1 MNSEKGKLFKNFKK
15 TVEERWLIISIST
28 LIILLLLITFFIFF
42 FQSQKGKIV
51 VSELKF
57 RLGLY
62 GFLTKGKSLD
72 KSINK
77 LFTKWDVKK
86 EDFLKTTQI
95 RKEKGKEFWDYNSLE
110 IIFPRNVILTEI
122 EKDFREEIP
131 KAGGE
136 IYNFEQYKK
145 DNFEVLK
152 LDIGIKPIHTHLIYL
167 KQPIYFR
174 IAILIDDLGWNEDI
188 AKDLLEIDA
197 PLSLAIIPK
206 HPFSK
211 SIAEEAKQKNRDIL
225 VHIPMESHDPKKMK
239 NEKEF
244 LKTTTKKEILEKQ
257 VEDYLL
263 SVPYAIGVNNHM
275 GSKFTEDKEAMEIVL
290 RKIKEKNLFF
300 VDSMTSPKSIAYKLA
315 QELKIKTGYRSVFLD
330 NSKETS
336 YIKTQILELISI
348 SKKNGEA
355 IGIAHCDKNTLSV
368 IKDML
373 PRLSEDGIKIVPI
386 SHLVR

>member
-15 TVEERWLIISIST
+15 TVEERWFIISIST
-28 LIILLLLITFFIFF
+28 LFIILLLISFFILS
-42 FQSQKGKIV
+42 FQSHKGKIFI
-51 VSELKF
+51 SDLKF
-57 RLGLY
+57 RFGLY
-62 GFLTKGKSLD
+62 DFSTKGKSLD
-72 KSINK
+72 KSINS
-77 LFTKWDVKK
+77 LFTKWNVKK
-86 EDFLKTTQI
+86 EDFLKTTQT
-95 RKEKGKEFWDYNSLE
+95 RKEKGKEVWYYHLLE
-110 IIFPRNVILTEI
+110 IILPKNVKLTDL

-152 LDIGIKPIHTHLIYL
+152 FDIGIKPIHTHSIFL

-174 IAILIDDLGWNEDI
+174 IAILIDDLGWDEDI
-188 AKDLLEIDA
+188 AKDLLKIDA
-197 PLSLAIIPK
+197 PLSLSIIPK
-206 HPFSK
+206 LPFSK

-225 VHIPMESHDPKKMK
+225 IHIPMESHDPQKMK
-239 NEKEF
+239 NKNEF
-244 LKTTTKKEILEKQ
+244 LRTTTEKEILEKQ

-275 GSKFTEDKEAMEIVL
+275 GSKFTEDREAMEIVL

-315 QELKIKTGYRSVFLD
+315 QELEIKTGYRSVFLD
-330 NSKETS
+330 NVKEMG
-336 YIKTQILELISI
+336 YIKTQILELMSL

-355 IGIAHCDKNTLSV
+355 IGIAHPDKNTLSA

-373 PRLSEDGIKIVPI
+373 PRLSEDGIMIVPI